1 MTLRTALALVLGALF
16 GCQRGLD
23 APRGL
28 AGLDEPFFRCR
39 VQPILTK
46 SCSTLACHG
55 DPARYYK
62 IFGRNRL
69 RLGGSEDERGATMK
83 EVERTFNLTS
93 SKAQVDRDNPAE
105 SMLLL
110 KPLDVA
116 AGGVYHGGAT
126 RYGQGDV
133 FLTRDDADYAV
144 LEQWVLGAVEADSGC
159 IEPGS
164 TQ

>member
-1 MTLRTALALVLGALF
+1 
-16 GCQRGLD
+16 
-23 APRGL
+23 
-28 AGLDEPFFRCR
+28 
-39 VQPILTK
+39 
-46 SCSTLACHG
+46 
-55 DPARYYK
+55 
-62 IFGRNRL
+62 
-69 RLGGSEDERGATMK
+69 
-83 EVERTFNLTS
+83 
-93 SKAQVDRDNPAE
+93 
-105 SMLLL
+105 MLLL